1 MDGLLWELKQWPK
14 WKQKT
19 KKNANKLIRFWQ
31 NRCQKNVK
39 VIPVTHGSLLS
50 VLSSFS
56 RPLVDKLYSN
66 KNVEIIARLSKRL
79 GSSVFPFVLFPVG
92 AYKVS
97 WIRAYK
103 KLEGLG
109 SVHNTAHE
117 SYKRQSQ
124 DNFATTYNLTRL

>member
-1 MDGLLWELKQWPK
+1 MVFCENLSNGLNEK
-14 WKQKT
+14 KT
-19 KKNANKLIRFWQ
+19 KQNKNANKLIRFWQ

-103 KLEGLG
+103 KASAVYITLLMKAI
-109 SVHNTAHE
+109 SD
-117 SYKRQSQ
+117 SLK
-124 DNFATTYNLTRL
+124 TTLQQLIT